1 MDKLKMH
8 SPDMT
13 QENITR
19 IRELFPNCVTEAHDE
34 KGEVRFA
41 VDFDLLRQEL
51 SDSLVEGQQERYRL
65 DWPGK
70 RQALLTANAPIAK
83 TLRPCREESVDFDT
97 TKNLYIE
104 GDNLDALKLLQESY
118 LGRVKMIYIDP
129 PYNTGNDFIYKDDFS
144 ENTDEY
150 FVRSNQKDE
159 EGNRLFANTESN
171 GRFHSDWLSMMY
183 GRLKLAR
190 TLLRDDGVIFI
201 SIDDN
206 EVAQLRKICEEVF
219 GSGNFVNQ
227 IAWVNNI
234 TGRQISGLG
243 AAKTYEYILIYA
255 KNISNLSVFTI
266 SINFAKSAM
275 PDAYKGFNKDIRT
288 DERGEYAVGD
298 TLYNHNRIFNEE
310 TRPNLV
316 FSIYYN
322 PDTGAIEPD
331 NIGVTKQD
339 FVELLPHKNG
349 DGTHKYHA
357 WRWSRQKVVNE
368 NYDLIVLPTN
378 SGGYEIYTK
387 IREFNKTILKDI
399 ITNISNG
406 DTEFKQLFEGKK
418 CFDYPK
424 SSDLLKTLFGA
435 VSISADSTILDFFS
449 GSATTAHAVMQL
461 NAEDGGN
468 RQFIMVQLPEVCAAG
483 SEAAKAGYENI
494 CEIGKER
501 IRRAG
506 KKIKAARPLTTQNLD
521 IGFRVLK
528 VDSSCMEDVYYTPDA
543 TSQKQLSLFTDNI
556 KKDRRDKP
564 EDLLFQVLINWG
576 VELHLPIT
584 PKTIQGK
591 KVFFVDE
598 NSLVACFDSG
608 INDAFIKELVKFQ
621 PLRVVFRDGGFA
633 SDDARINAE
642 QIFKQLSPETE
653 VKVL

>member
-1 MDKLKMH
+1 
-8 SPDMT
+8 
-13 QENITR
+13 
-19 IRELFPNCVTEAHDE
+19 
-34 KGEVRFA
+34 
-41 VDFDLLRQEL
+41 
-51 SDSLVEGQQERYRL
+51 
-65 DWPGK
+65 
-70 RQALLTANAPIAK
+70 
-83 TLRPCREESVDFDT
+83 LRPCREESVDFDT

-118 LGRVKMIYIDP
+118 LGKVKMIYIDP
-129 PYNTGNDFIYKDDFS
+129 PYNTGNDFIYKDDFA

-266 SINFAKSAM
+266 SISFAKSAM

-331 NIGVTKQD
+331 NIGVTKPD

-435 VSISADSTILDFFS
+435 VSISADST
-449 GSATTAHAVMQL
+449 
-461 NAEDGGN
+461 
-468 RQFIMVQLPEVCAAG
+468 
-483 SEAAKAGYENI
+483 Y
-494 CEIGKER
+494 
-501 IRRAG
+501 
-506 KKIKAARPLTTQNLD
+506 
-521 IGFRVLK
+521 
-528 VDSSCMEDVYYTPDA
+528 
-543 TSQKQLSLFTDNI
+543 
-556 KKDRRDKP
+556 
-564 EDLLFQVLINWG
+564 
-576 VELHLPIT
+576 
-584 PKTIQGK
+584 
-591 KVFFVDE
+591 
-598 NSLVACFDSG
+598 
-608 INDAFIKELVKFQ
+608 
-621 PLRVVFRDGGFA
+621 
-633 SDDARINAE
+633 
-642 QIFKQLSPETE
+642 
-653 VKVL
+653 